1 MGFLKGN
8 DSRAR
13 TLLNPLEGEV
23 GDADLTALTLVTLS
37 ASGNITGSYLIGNGS
52 QLTGVVASS
61 NVGSASKLS
70 NGTTEFNI
78 PAANGNVVGNI
89 GGVANVYQ
97 FGSTGMS
104 VAGNIAGNFI
114 LGNGSQLTGI
124 VATSS
129 YGNANVVA
137 NLAALGSNPVSTTG
151 NISANYVFGNG
162 SQLTGL
168 PATYGNANVVA
179 NLAALG
185 SNPVSTT
192 GNVSAGNLNVTGNIV
207 DSGALTIITGSNGNI
222 ALAPNGTGIVTA
234 SGNISAV
241 GNIAGNFI
249 LGNGSQLTGIVATSS
264 YGNANVVANIA
275 ALGSNP
281 VSTTGNVS
289 ASNLNVTGNIVDSG
303 ALSIITGSNGN
314 IALAPNGT
322 GIVTAS
328 GNISAVG
335 NIAGNYFVGNGSQL
349 TGVVAVSNVGSASK
363 LSNGTTEFNIPAA
376 NGNVV
381 GNIGGVTNV
390 YTFASTG
397 MSVAGNVTANYIL
410 GNGSQL
416 TGITANYGNANV
428 ANYLESGD
436 VFIIDA
442 GFFIG
447 DGGSLTN
454 LPITYGNSNVVA
466 NLAALGTNPVSTT
479 GNVTAANFLGAGA
492 GTPTISSTG
501 NLDLSAPA
509 AVRVIGGGTFRL
521 PSLTTAQVANIVAA
535 NGDMIYN
542 TTTSKIQAYANGAW
556 GNITLT

>member
-52 QLTGVVASS
+52 QLTG
-61 NVGSASKLS
+61 
-70 NGTTEFNI
+70 
-78 PAANGNVVGNI
+78 
-89 GGVANVYQ
+89 
-97 FGSTGMS
+97 
-104 VAGNIAGNFI
+104 
-114 LGNGSQLTGI
+114 I

-151 NISANYVFGNG
+151 NVSAGYVFGNG

-207 DSGALTIITGSNGNI
+207 DTGALSIITGSNGNI

-264 YGNANVVANIA
+264 YGNANVSNYLESGEILIIDAGSFIGSGAGLTNLPITYGNANVVANLA

-281 VSTTGNVS
+281 VSTTS
-289 ASNLNVTGNIVDSG
+289 
-303 ALSIITGSNGN
+303 
-314 IALAPNGT
+314 
-322 GIVTAS
+322 
-328 GNISAVG
+328 
-335 NIAGNYFVGNGSQL
+335 
-349 TGVVAVSNVGSASK
+349 
-363 LSNGTTEFNIPAA
+363 
-376 NGNVV
+376 
-381 GNIGGVTNV
+381 
-390 YTFASTG
+390 
-397 MSVAGNVTANYIL
+397 
-410 GNGSQL
+410 
-416 TGITANYGNANV
+416 
-428 ANYLESGD
+428 
-436 VFIIDA
+436 
-442 GFFIG
+442 
-447 DGGSLTN
+447 
-454 LPITYGNSNVVA
+454 
-466 NLAALGTNPVSTT
+466 
-479 GNVTAANFLGAGA
+479 NVTAANFVGLGA

-501 NLDLSAPA
+501 NLDLSATY
-509 AVRVIGGGTFRL
+509 AVRVTSGTFRL
-521 PSLTTAQVANIVAA
+521 PTFTTAAIANLTAV
-535 NGDMIYN
+535 NGDMVYNN
-542 TTTSKIQAYANGAW
+542 TTNKIQAYAGNVW

>member
-1 MGFLKGN
+1 
-8 DSRAR
+8 
-13 TLLNPLEGEV
+13 
-23 GDADLTALTLVTLS
+23 
-37 ASGNITGSYLIGNGS
+37 
-52 QLTGVVASS
+52 
-61 NVGSASKLS
+61 
-70 NGTTEFNI
+70 
-78 PAANGNVVGNI
+78 
-89 GGVANVYQ
+89 
-97 FGSTGMS
+97 
-104 VAGNIAGNFI
+104 
-114 LGNGSQLTGI
+114 
-124 VATSS
+124 
-129 YGNANVVA
+129 
-137 NLAALGSNPVSTTG
+137 
-151 NISANYVFGNG
+151 
-162 SQLTGL
+162 
-168 PATYGNANVVA
+168 
-179 NLAALG
+179 LAALG

-416 TGITANYGNANV
+416 SGITANYGDANV
-428 ANYLESGD
+428 TALLDSGD
-436 VFIIDA
+436 IFVIEA
-442 GFFIG
+442 GYFIG

-454 LPITYGNSNVVA
+454 LPITYGNANVVA

-492 GTPTISSTG
+492 GTPTIGSSG
-501 NLDLSAPA
+501 NLDLSAPT

-542 TTTSKIQAYANGAW
+542 TTTSKIQAYAAGAW